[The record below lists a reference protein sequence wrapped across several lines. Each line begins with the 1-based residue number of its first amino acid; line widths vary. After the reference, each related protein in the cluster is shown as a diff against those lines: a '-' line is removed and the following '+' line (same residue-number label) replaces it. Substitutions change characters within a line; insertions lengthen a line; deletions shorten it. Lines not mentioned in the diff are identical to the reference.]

1 MVALVFNG
9 EGFQEVPITYDE
21 RGQYIMNGEPV
32 KSFTTTYMSI
42 GGPKA
47 KLMVWVE
54 DDELGGFYDN
64 WNTWYAAKDMA
75 GAWMDAKNWAMAEDI
90 PAINGIE

>member
-9 EGFQEVPITYDE
+9 EGFHEVPITYNDA
-21 RGQYIMNGEPV
+21 GQYIMNGKLV
-32 KSFTTTYMSI
+32 NAFTTTYMSI

-54 DDELGGFYDN
+54 DETGSYYDN
-64 WNTWYAAKDMA
+64 WNTWYAARNME
-75 GAWMDAKNWAMAEDI
+75 GAWIDAKSWAQAEEI
-90 PAINGIE
+90 PAIQGIE